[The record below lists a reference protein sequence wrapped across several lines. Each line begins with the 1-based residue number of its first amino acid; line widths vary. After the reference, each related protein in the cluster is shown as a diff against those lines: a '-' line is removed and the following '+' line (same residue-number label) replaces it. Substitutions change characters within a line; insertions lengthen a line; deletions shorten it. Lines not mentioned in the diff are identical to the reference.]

1 MAALPKL
8 AERRDRKIAQAPDE
22 LLAVEKRVA
31 SDLQN
36 KRRELDATTAEIAA
50 TTTQNYLN
58 GLDLPDV
65 TAPLRLRAEIDA
77 LDATLDDVRAARREA
92 IEATYKAT
100 ATAKREQAQQLRR
113 DAERTRASAAKLLEE
128 LARVEGCPYQ
138 TGVAGVTV
146 EGLAV
151 HRTPLSARLENE
163 ARAIEQ
169 QANEQSQ
176 RPAADHGMA
185 EADSVEE
192 LVVIVTGDA
201 LNLAPRLDSIVTWAA
216 DAEAAARAAYRKAH
230 TGDEPSSVLF
240 HVEWER
246 GKLALSRCR
255 VETPP
260 DPETASRPP
269 STF

>member
-100 ATAKREQAQQLRR
+100 AQDLRALRDAKRR
-113 DAERTRASAAKLLEE
+113 DAEKTRKTAAKLLEE
-128 LARVEGCPYQ
+128 LARVEGVDFMP
-138 TGVAGVTV
+138 GVAGVT
-146 EGLAV
+146 ENGLAV
-151 HRTPLSARLENE
+151 HRTPLSQRLENA
-163 ARAIEQ
+163 ARQLDQ

-176 RPAADHGMA
+176 RRAADAGMA
-185 EADSVEE
+185 EAADAGE
-192 LVVIVTGDA
+192 LLVTVTGDP
-201 LNLAPRLDSIVTWAA
+201 LNVSARADLLVAWAEE
-216 DAEAAARAAYRKAH
+216 AEAAARAAYRKAH